1 MGKEAPKAQK
11 EELERV
17 VELNKA
23 RLEAHLA
30 TSGPT
35 AVVGQGMIE
44 KVMRSAGKARL
55 IGR

>member
-44 KVMRSAGKARL
+44 KVSRF
-55 IGR
+55 